1 MEKKECIN
9 FLENRLKKYGAT
21 VYNYRGVEFL
31 AIQNPNSEN
40 HMAFSFGEEEFTM
53 EFTFQSARFKYGNEE
68 DCALHAEKYL
78 NEQLCSVE
86 IFLNGKPL
94 FGGSRET
101 ALANFKTTSEF
112 ANFYACGNEQ
122 IANNLL
128 GFMKNGNVS
137 VKIFS
142 WKGSFDRAF
151 EIIVSGENL
160 AIKE

>member
-1 MEKKECIN
+1 MKKKDCIT

-31 AIQNPNSEN
+31 AIQNPNTQN

-68 DCALHAEKYL
+68 DCVIHAEKYL
-78 NEQLCSVE
+78 TEKLCAVE
-86 IFLNGKPL
+86 VFLGDKPL

-101 ALANFKTTSEF
+101 ILANFKTATEF

-128 GFMKNGNVS
+128 GFMKSGNVF

-142 WKGSFDRAF
+142 WRGTFDRAF
-151 EIIVSGENL
+151 EIVVNGENL
-160 AIKE
+160 EIKE

>member
-1 MEKKECIN
+1 MEKKDCIK
-9 FLENRLKKYGAT
+9 FLENRLKNYGAT
-21 VYNYRGVEFL
+21 IYNYRGVEFL

-53 EFTFQSARFKYGNEE
+53 EFTFQSARFTYGNEE
-68 DCALHAEKYL
+68 DCAVHAEKYL
-78 NEQLCSVE
+78 TEKLCSVE
-86 IFLNGKPL
+86 IFLNGKAL

-101 ALANFKTTSEF
+101 ANINFKTVEEF
-112 ANFYACGNEQ
+112 ALFYSGENEQ

-142 WKGSFDRAF
+142 WLGTFDRSF
-151 EIIVSGENL
+151 EIAVDGEKL
-160 AIKE
+160 SIKE

>member
-1 MEKKECIN
+1 MEKKDCIK
-9 FLENRLKKYGAT
+9 FLETRLKKYGAT

-40 HMAFSFGEEEFTM
+40 HMAFSFGDEEFTM

-68 DCALHAEKYL
+68 DCAIHAEKYL
-78 NEQLCSVE
+78 NEELCSVE
-86 IFLNGKPL
+86 IFLSGKPL

-101 ALANFKTTSEF
+101 SKANFKTAEEF
-112 ANFYACGNEQ
+112 ALFYACDNEQ

-142 WKGSFDRAF
+142 WKGTFDRAF
-151 EIIVSGENL
+151 EISVDGNSL
-160 AIKE
+160 SIK